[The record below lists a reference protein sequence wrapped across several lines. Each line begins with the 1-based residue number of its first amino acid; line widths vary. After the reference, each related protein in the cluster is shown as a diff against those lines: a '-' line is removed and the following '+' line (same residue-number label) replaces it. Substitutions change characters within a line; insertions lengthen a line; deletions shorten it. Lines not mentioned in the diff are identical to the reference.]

1 MDALLGEMLQDAKR
15 ELQASLTEQP
25 MVFTALLLGKVHIR
39 LDQPLATLEGYNVAL
54 AHFPDDTT
62 LLSAIARVHEGI
74 GDLKQSITAYKAV
87 LRSDATDS
95 EAIASLAA
103 DHFYNDQPETALLL
117 YRRLLQMG
125 VNAPELF
132 NNLALSCYYAQ
143 QYDMALG
150 CFERAVQQADDD
162 EALADIWYN
171 VSHIGIS
178 LGDIRFAVQCL
189 KLAVTCNPAHAEA
202 FCNLGALEHRQG
214 HPTQARAHYASAIKH
229 GEQLYEPHY
238 NLAILAEKDGDVG
251 GCFQAVT
258 AATQLFP
265 EHKGAQKM
273 LSRLKALFSM
283 A

>member
-1 MDALLGEMLQDAKR
+1 
-15 ELQASLTEQP
+15 
-25 MVFTALLLGKVHIR
+25 
-39 LDQPLATLEGYNVAL
+39 LDQPLSALEGYTTAL
-54 AHFPDDTT
+54 THFPDDTT
-62 LLSAIARVHEGI
+62 LMSAIARVHEGV
-74 GDLKQSITAYKAV
+74 GNLEESVKAYRAV
-87 LRSDATDS
+87 LRADATDP

-103 DHFYNDQPETALLL
+103 DHFYSDHPETALLL

-125 VNAPELF
+125 VTAPELF

-162 EALADIWYN
+162 ETLADVWYN
-171 VSHIGIS
+171 VSHVGIS

-202 FCNLGALEHRQG
+202 FTNLGALEHRQG
-214 HPTQARAHYASAIKH
+214 NSAQARAHYTAAVKH

-238 NLAILAEKDGDVG
+238 NLAILAEDDGDTEA
-251 GCFQAVT
+251 CYR
-258 AATQLFP
+258 AASAAAELFP
-265 EHKGAQKM
+265 EHKGAQK
-273 LSRLKALFSM
+273 LLGRLKALFSM